1 MISLRNLCFA
11 RAGEVL
17 VDGASLQLHPGHKVG
32 LVGANGCGKST
43 FLALLT
49 GAHHAERGDLET
61 PPNWVVSHVAQET
74 GTPDR
79 AALEYALDGDVE
91 LRQIEVA
98 LVAAEDTDDGHAVG
112 ELHARL
118 LSIGGYAARARAGE
132 ILHGLGFADAD
143 LVRPLSEFSG
153 GWRMRLHLARALVC
167 RSDLLLLDEPTNHL
181 DLDAVLW
188 LETWLARYPG
198 LLVMVSHDRDF
209 LDRVCDHIVHIG
221 ERKMTL
227 YRGNYST
234 FERTRAERL
243 VVQAAM
249 YEKQQR
255 EVNHLQHF
263 IDRFRAKATK
273 ARQAQSRIK
282 ALARL
287 TEVLPLHA
295 DSPFQ
300 FEFAAPAATP
310 DVLLQISE
318 ANAGYGARIVVGGIE
333 LMLRPG
339 DRIGLLGR
347 NGAGKS
353 TLVKLL
359 AGELAPMS
367 GVRREGKNLVIGYFN
382 QHCVEAL
389 RPDESP
395 LQHLVRIEPLTR
407 EQELR
412 DFIGGFDFRGDMAT
426 RAVAPFSGGEKARLA
441 LALIVR
447 QRPNLLLL
455 DEPTNHL
462 DLEMREALTIALQ
475 EFEGTIVLVSHDR
488 HLLRA
493 TADTLLLVANGQ
505 VTAFDGD
512 LDDYASWLDS
522 ERLRVKASEVSSEVS
537 ADKAERKQSREESKA
552 ERQALLAKRR
562 PLVKEIETLEKR
574 LAAWQGELKLL
585 ESRLSD
591 STLYAAGQ
599 SGELST
605 LTRRQGELARDIET
619 AEARWLEAQEALEA
633 LPEVE

>member
-1 MISLRNLCFA
+1 MISLRNLCFS

-17 VDGASLQLHPGHKVG
+17 VDAASLQLHPGQKVG

-49 GAHHAERGDLET
+49 GGHHQERGDLEM
-61 PPNWVVSHVAQET
+61 PPNWVISHVAQET
-74 GTPDR
+74 ETLDR

-91 LRQIEVA
+91 LRQIEAALQVA
-98 LVAAEDTDDGHAVG
+98 ETEDDGHAVG

-143 LVRPLSEFSG
+143 FVRPLSEFSG

-221 ERKMTL
+221 EQKMTL

-243 VVQAAM
+243 LVQQAM
-249 YEKQQR
+249 FEKQQR

-295 DSPFQ
+295 DSPFH
-300 FEFAAPAATP
+300 FEFAEPAATP
-310 DVLLQISE
+310 DVLLQVSE
-318 ANAGYGARIVVGGIE
+318 ANAGYGERTVVGGIE

-359 AGELAPMS
+359 AGELAPLS

-395 LQHLVRIEPLTR
+395 LQHLVRLEPLTR

-493 TADTLLLVANGQ
+493 TADTLLLVANGR
-505 VTAFDGD
+505 VTPFEGD
-512 LDDYASWLDS
+512 LDDYAIWLEG
-522 ERLRVKASEVSSEVS
+522 ERQRVKASEVSSEVS
-537 ADKAERKQSREESKA
+537 AEKAERKQGREESKA

-562 PLVKEIETLEKR
+562 PLIKEIETLEKR

-585 ESRLSD
+585 ETRLSD
-591 STLYAAGQ
+591 ATLYVAGKA
-599 SGELST
+599 GELAT
-605 LTRRQGELARDIET
+605 LTQRQGLLARDIEA
-619 AEARWLEAQEALEA
+619 AEARWLEAQEALDA
-633 LPEVE
+633 LPEVD